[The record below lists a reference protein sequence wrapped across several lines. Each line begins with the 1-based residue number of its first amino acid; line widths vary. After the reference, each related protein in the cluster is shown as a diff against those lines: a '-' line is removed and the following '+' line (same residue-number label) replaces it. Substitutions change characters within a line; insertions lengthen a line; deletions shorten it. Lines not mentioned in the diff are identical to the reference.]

1 MSRSAYPTASDVITG
16 LQAAG
21 LLTTDYP
28 YISSLAAGAAE
39 AGKDIIER
47 TCNRRF
53 LAGSSEARYF
63 DPPTSGR
70 TLFLDYEATAISS
83 VTLGGSTLT
92 LNSNYWLLPYNYS
105 AEGVPI
111 NRIDFAAYFFTPIL
125 AGNRRSIVV
134 TGTWGY
140 GATIPE
146 SVWQAMVLQAQ
157 LQLLPAIREAQNTGA
172 EDWREAD
179 VAEKFGTE
187 SSSAFLKR
195 MAELS
200 MNNIRGW
207 RRPIIV

>member
-21 LLTTDYP
+21 ILTTDFP
-28 YISSLAAGAAE
+28 YLSSLAAGAAE
-39 AGKDIIER
+39 AGKDLIER
-47 TCNRRF
+47 ACNRRF

-63 DPPTSGR
+63 DPPNNGR
-70 TLFLDYEATAISS
+70 TLFLDFEATTVTS

-92 LNSNYWLLPYNYS
+92 LNTNYWLLPYNYS
-105 AEGVPI
+105 AQGVPI
-111 NRIDFAAYFFTPIL
+111 NRIDFATIFVAPLL

-146 SVWQAMVLQAQ
+146 TVWQAMIYQAQ
-157 LQLLPAIREAQNTGA
+157 LQLLPAIREIQNTGA

-179 VAEKFGTE
+179 VAEKFGTQ
-187 SSSAFLKR
+187 SSSAFLNR
-195 MAELS
+195 IAEQS
-200 MNNIRGW
+200 MNNIKGW
-207 RRPIIV
+207 RRPIVV